1 MGVGR
6 HCGGTTMWFAHLE
19 YEEAKVVPE
28 RVASTGEALGL
39 KLLEVL
45 ELSINRHHEFVG
57 WRN

>member
-1 MGVGR
+1 
-6 HCGGTTMWFAHLE
+6 MWLAHLE

-45 ELSINRHHEFVG
+45 ELSINRHYEFVG